1 MIVATDRSARARR
14 PRRFAAPLAAA
25 ALLAACARDIAPEPL
40 PLDRYN
46 CARCG
51 MMISEIADAAQYV
64 SPRDETRF
72 YDDLGCAAEDAGR
85 VPIRGKF
92 FVRADGGTKWV
103 AAEDAFFAKTGERT
117 PMGHGYFAFST
128 ESQAKARDAQGRA
141 LRWADLPRAK

>member
-1 MIVATDRSARARR
+1 MKRIM
-14 PRRFAAPLAAA
+14 
-25 ALLAACARDIAPEPL
+25 ALLSAAVILSACARRIAPEPL

-64 SPRDETRF
+64 SEREETRF

-92 FVRADGGTKWV
+92 FVRADGGTKWI
-103 AAEDAFFAKTGERT
+103 AAEEAFFARTGERT
-117 PMGHGYFAFST
+117 PMGHGFFAFST
-128 ESQAKARDAQGRA
+128 EAQAKARDAKGRA
-141 LRWADLPRAK
+141 LRWADLGGGK